1 MKIYYDN
8 LAICYFFANNNKSE
22 SWSKYVNIKNLGMRE
37 CVKENKTIVE
47 HINTKLMIVDLLTK
61 GMPTKLFKDHVMCM
75 GLDLVM

>member
-1 MKIYYDN
+1 
-8 LAICYFFANNNKSE
+8 
-22 SWSKYVNIKNLGMRE
+22 MRE